1 MSCPHHIAGMF
12 NATARC
18 LRKVR
23 RARRFDRVRASK
35 PLYIRV
41 NDYWQDGLD
50 ALWAYMA
57 QGERWE
63 KLQRHTRLAAKTI
76 TKALSDADRKLL
88 MDLLSGYR
96 YFDDV
101 ETIAAAIVKA
111 TRFDTFEAAAKFALG
126 QLGIQAADFELR
138 NERIRDFLESRKSA
152 EVMAT
157 RNHVDQ
163 VFETIMTNFYE
174 LGRNPFD
181 KEFLEQLRKDLGYTS
196 TYEAKRFALTETGI
210 ASELA
215 QVETFRRNGVV
226 RKQWNILGDN
236 TRPTHAVLDGVQ
248 VEIDEKFDVGGYAAD
263 RPLDP
268 TLPSGELVNCH
279 CWLSPVVDDDFQI
292 DPSRIW
298 EGQ

>member
-1 MSCPHHIAGMF
+1 MF

-18 LRKVR
+18 LRKVGR
-23 RARRFDRVRASK
+23 SRRFDRVRASK
-35 PLYIRV
+35 PLYVRV
-41 NDYWQDGLD
+41 DGYWQDGLD

-63 KLQRHTRLAAKTI
+63 KLQRHTRLAEKSVS
-76 TKALSDADRKLL
+76 KALSDADRKLL
-88 MDLLSGYR
+88 MDLLSSYT

-101 ETIAAAIVKA
+101 ETVAAAIVKA
-111 TRFDTFEAAAKFALG
+111 TRFDTFEDAAKFALG
-126 QLGIQAADFELR
+126 QLGVKAADFELR
-138 NERIRDFLESRKSA
+138 NERIREFLESRKSA

-157 RNHVDQ
+157 RHHLDQ
-163 VFETIMTNFYE
+163 VFETIVNNFYE

-215 QVETFRRNGVV
+215 QVETYRRNGVV

-263 RPLDP
+263 HPLDP
-268 TLPSGELVNCH
+268 TLPAAELVNCH
-279 CWLSPVVDDDFQI
+279 CWLSPVVDDDYQI

-298 EGQ
+298 EGE